1 MASLKLIYV
10 MRYVMIQG
18 GEDVATV
25 TTVMAV
31 APQDIHEARQVFGF
45 TQIQLGAAFGGVRP
59 ETISRWER
67 ASSRYLLKVRPLHAE
82 IMRQLTQAT
91 ELLQELFPDSED
103 RTEFLNTPQREIG
116 NRTPREAILEDPPY
130 GLRDVVHLLGRMAEG
145 IPT

>member
-1 MASLKLIYV
+1 M
-10 MRYVMIQG
+10 
-18 GEDVATV
+18 

-31 APQDIHEARQVFGF
+31 APKDVREARNTLGF

-67 ASSRYLLKVRPLHAE
+67 ASSRYQLKVRPLHAE

-91 ELLQELFPDSED
+91 DLIQEFYPDKED
-103 RTEFLNTPQREIG
+103 RMQFLNTPQRELG
-116 NRTPREAILEDPPY
+116 NRSPIETILQDPPY

>member
-1 MASLKLIYV
+1 
-10 MRYVMIQG
+10 
-18 GEDVATV
+18 
-25 TTVMAV
+25 MAV
-31 APQDIHEARQVFGF
+31 APKDVREARNTLGF

-67 ASSRYLLKVRPLHAE
+67 ASSRYQLKVRPLHAE

-91 ELLQELFPDSED
+91 DLLQELFPDKED
-103 RTEFLNTPQREIG
+103 RTQFLNTAQRELG
-116 NRTPREAILEDPPY
+116 NRTPIETILQDPPY